1 MSSRTTNMTLSNP
14 TALILRSGCA
24 LVLPLF
30 MGEWGIY
37 TAGIISWFG
46 AAVLLAISC
55 NRRLRKFSQPIT

>member
-14 TALILRSGCA
+14 TALILRSSCA

-46 AAVLLAISC
+46 AAALLAVSC
-55 NRRLRKFSQPIT
+55 RKRLKKLSA

>member
-30 MGEWGIY
+30 IGE
-37 TAGIISWFG
+37 
-46 AAVLLAISC
+46 
-55 NRRLRKFSQPIT
+55 